1 MTIRDNIEI
10 GLDKLRKIEKNKLS
24 STYIEKFGLNGLENR
39 YPWQLSGGQQQRVA
53 LARALITS
61 PDILLLDEP
70 FSALDNHL
78 RANMERELIEI
89 LKDYDGTVVFVTH
102 DIAEAYRV
110 CDKIIVFDGG
120 KASEIREKDLL
131 FKNPLSLAEAK
142 ITGCKNI
149 SKAKIIN
156 KDFIFAKEW
165 NLKLKYQYRSNSIN
179 SSNDTN

>member
-1 MTIRDNIEI
+1 
-10 GLDKLRKIEKNKLS
+10 
-24 STYIEKFGLNGLENR
+24 
-39 YPWQLSGGQQQRVA
+39 
-53 LARALITS
+53 
-61 PDILLLDEP
+61 
-70 FSALDNHL
+70 
-78 RANMERELIEI
+78 MERELIEI

-179 SSNDTN
+179 YIAIRSHNIKLFNNKKHNNDNVFNMIIENIVENPFDYTLYIKEVNCNNSNSSINFTISKEEMKFNVNDVIKVKFEENYLFTFE